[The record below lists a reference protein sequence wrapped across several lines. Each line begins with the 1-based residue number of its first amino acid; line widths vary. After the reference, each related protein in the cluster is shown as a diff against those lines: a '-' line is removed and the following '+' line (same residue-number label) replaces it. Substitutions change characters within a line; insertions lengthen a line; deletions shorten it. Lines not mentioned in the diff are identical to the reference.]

1 MLYPKMLA
9 HHREAHARDLISWF
23 NGSFYQGTVPLDQLL
38 ANCIILSIR
47 DAWLSFRGEFSKK
60 QRRGWNFELR
70 QIFAW
75 FNSWAGMGEKR
86 LWFKPHFL
94 LSNLTHGPILDRQY
108 PQSWIISASL
118 DTETDSLSISS
129 FPFLYIPSNRQS
141 REQFFLLQPALQFR
155 DEEPILKIYT
165 HTYIYIYTCC
175 FRGKAQTP
183 KPSYLCSHTL
193 PLPRNKGQY
202 SAFCF
207 SPLPRALTLPACSCT
222 EAKKQNKTHHNCLNI
237 LLVTDQQWGNH
248 HSRQVPSNVCADC
261 TALRGRRVNF
271 WST

>member
-165 HTYIYIYTCC
+165 HTYIYIYMY
-175 FRGKAQTP
+175 RGKNLCLLPQ
-183 KPSYLCSHTL
+183 SYKCSTCPLHFLWAGPRLHTEVQ
-193 PLPRNKGQY
+193 PLY
-202 SAFCF
+202 SRDHIEEE
-207 SPLPRALTLPACSCT
+207 SL
-222 EAKKQNKTHHNCLNI
+222 
-237 LLVTDQQWGNH
+237 
-248 HSRQVPSNVCADC
+248 
-261 TALRGRRVNF
+261 
-271 WST
+271 